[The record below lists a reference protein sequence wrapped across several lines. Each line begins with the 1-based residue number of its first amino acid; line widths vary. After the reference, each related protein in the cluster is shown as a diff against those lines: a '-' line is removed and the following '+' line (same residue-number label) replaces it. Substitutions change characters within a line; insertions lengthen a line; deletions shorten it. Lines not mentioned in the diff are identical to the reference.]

1 MEKDELSKKEGFRN
15 MPIDPDFMKNRQVT
29 GEHNGHKVRGEVKPP
44 EKLGIHGTQVALD
57 QDVCNGDGICISVC
71 PVSVFDWIDTPGH
84 PTSEKKSDPIN
95 EPQCIFCRACE
106 VQCPTAA
113 IKITEP

>member
-1 MEKDELSKKEGFRN
+1 MCDCN
-15 MPIDPDFMKNRQVT
+15 MPIDPDFMENQPET
-29 GEHNGHKVRGEVKPP
+29 GEHNGHKIRGEVKPP
-44 EKLGIHGTQVALD
+44 EKLGIHGTNVALD

-71 PVSVFDWIDTPGH
+71 PVSVFDWIDSPGH

-95 EPQCIFCRACE
+95 EPECIHCRACE
-106 VQCPTAA
+106 VQYPTQA